1 MNKGTGR
8 KNRMDPTLRA
18 DYVSIDE
25 RSLLDRI
32 QLTLDYAE
40 EIKFYSWDK
49 EVITEGWQSF
59 FRRDSAFIIAEIA
72 NSDLEKFKVQ
82 VPPFDVMNT
91 EMLDFLELR
100 MRYLLESNYR
110 GSLVQEME
118 MLIKSIKNDLAS
130 GGTHE
135 TDTFLYKKIF
145 GHLVFI
151 KEKATKKFE
160 KEILGSSNHF
170 PQVGLL
176 LTFFELFGFVQRD
189 MNSLTKKHLDY
200 YYGEL
205 LQLKRKFLE
214 RQSAIV
220 ALQPQQGV
228 EDVLI
233 EKGDRFTFILDGGVE
248 KIFEA
253 DSPTPINNAII
264 TDIRTLYRSDYS
276 LYGNTDVG
284 DEFKFHLLYD
294 TQLLG
299 NGKNY
304 FQSTQE
310 GPSELPAVCGEA
322 ILSKS
327 DAPRKVNL
335 SQLGIMVSSPSLL
348 LAKGRQRISLDFNL
362 THTSYKEAI
371 AVFQDWNQQE
381 GSPGRK
387 GGKYAYQL
395 KLSDIIR
402 DAFQLFITDELGWKK
417 IDRIKAKLTE
427 VDKKPALNI
436 SFALLEGV
444 ESLVPLNN
452 DIHEGDF
459 SSRWPCI
466 KILLNNYAIIHP
478 YRFLEKLVIKDIVIN
493 AHVSGATDLMLS
505 NSIGELDSSVPFTPF
520 GPAPRPGSYLRIEHP
535 LILQRNL
542 TELELTLEWNG
553 LPQGING
560 MQNHYREYP
569 GDIRTESFRAALSQ
583 TRNLDDSKPNQ
594 LEETFPLFTT
604 NRNSGMLASTN
615 KISPKLE
622 NLFFGNSMPTIKES
636 STKPYAPLYIILTH
650 PDMAFGHHIYANIY
664 AQTALQKGWFAKKR
678 LPLPNLPYTPILEQ
692 IQVNYTNTSKEIM
705 LRKRD
710 DDGSD
715 IKLVH
720 LYPFGHEQVFPATIK
735 SPRFLLPQI
744 GFKGCLYLGIKQVRM
759 QDTISIGFDLE
770 PAIYP
775 HTLVKKPDI
784 RWEYLVNNEWLPFKE
799 LLLEDSTEGLIKS
812 GIIKLKM
819 PENIQLDNTLL
830 PKDHFWIRAGT
841 HDVEDLSS
849 KIKNLFTQAVSV
861 TSSRRNKDIEAA
873 ENREGSVTKINVDT
887 HSKILK
893 ITGPYHFRLAEIIE
907 DEESYYSRISER
919 LRHKNRAVAPWDF
932 ERLILDKFKQIQKLR
947 VYGRSRYPGELVKGS
962 SVQIVVIP
970 RDHKSGNGYE
980 KREALDFSTLLE
992 IKKYIQR
999 FVSPH
1004 VHVEVSNPVYEL
1016 LKVRCYVQVHDYAQS
1031 GHMYHQLNQEL
1042 IQFLSPNIDIDSFD
1056 KGFEESISKTEILNF
1071 IESRPYVKSVLNLSV
1086 FQLLDVEES
1095 YKIIDTELI
1104 GHIDRL
1110 RTISP
1115 YAILTSA
1122 PLHHITIV
1130 PEDLSLPEIAY
1141 IDDVAIGS
1149 DFIISDNEGYY
1160 N

>member
-8 KNRMDPTLRA
+8 KNRMNPTLKG

-32 QLTLDYAE
+32 QLTLDYAK
-40 EIKFYSWDK
+40 EIKFYSWDE
-49 EVITEGWQSF
+49 EVITDGWQTF

-72 NSDLEKFKVQ
+72 NSNLDQFKVKD
-82 VPPFDVMNT
+82 PPFDVKNI

-100 MRYLLESNYR
+100 MRQLLASNYR
-110 GSLVQEME
+110 GSLVQEMK
-118 MLIKSIKNDLAS
+118 MLIKSIKGDLAKV
-130 GGTHE
+130 GTHE
-135 TDTFLYKKIF
+135 TDIQFLYKKIF

-151 KEKATKKFE
+151 KEKAGKKFQE
-160 KEILGSSNHF
+160 EILGTSNHF

-189 MNSLTKKHLDY
+189 MNSLAKKHLDY

-214 RQSAIV
+214 RQSAIL

-228 EDVLI
+228 VDILI
-233 EKGDRFTFILDGGVE
+233 DKGDRFNFIGDGGVE
-248 KIFEA
+248 RIFKA

-264 TDIRTLYRSDYS
+264 ADIRTLYRSDYT

-304 FQSTQE
+304 FQSTQK
-310 GPSELPAVCGEA
+310 GPLELPAVCGEA

-362 THTSYKEAI
+362 THSSYKDAI
-371 AVFQDWNQQE
+371 AVFEEWNQQE
-381 GSPGRK
+381 GSA
-387 GGKYAYQL
+387 GGAREKYAYQL

-402 DAFQLFITDELGWKK
+402 DAFQLYITDELGWKK

-427 VDKKPALNI
+427 VDKKPTLNI
-436 SFALLEGV
+436 SFGLLEGV
-444 ESLVPLNN
+444 DSLVPLNN

-459 SSRWPCI
+459 SSHWPCI

-478 YRFLEKLVIKDIVIN
+478 HRFLEKLVINDIVIN
-493 AHVSGATDLMLS
+493 AHVSEATDLILS

-520 GPAPRPGSYLRIEHP
+520 GPAPHPGSYLRIEHP

-542 TELELTLEWNG
+542 TELELSLDWNG

-560 MQNHYREYP
+560 MQDHYWEYP
-569 GDIRTESFRAALSQ
+569 GDIRNESFKASLSQ
-583 TRNLDDSKPNQ
+583 TRNLDHTNPNQ
-594 LEETFPLFTT
+594 ETFPLFTT
-604 NRNSGMLASTN
+604 NQNSGRLQSLT
-615 KISPKLE
+615 KIHVKLE
-622 NLFFGNSMPTIKES
+622 NLFFGNGIATIKEP
-636 STKPYAPLYIILTH
+636 STEPYAPLYIILTH
-650 PDMAFGHHIYANIY
+650 PDMAFGHHLYSNIY
-664 AQTALQKGWFAKKR
+664 AQAALQKRRFVKKA
-678 LPLPNLPYTPILEQ
+678 LPLPKLPYTPTLEQ

-710 DDGSD
+710 DEGSD

-744 GFKGCLYLGIKQVRM
+744 RFKGCLYLGIKQVRR
-759 QDTISIGFDLE
+759 QDTLSIGFDLE

-775 HTLVKKPDI
+775 HTLVKKPAI
-784 RWEYLVNNEWLPFKE
+784 IWEYLVNNEWLPFKE
-799 LLLEDSTEGLIKS
+799 LLLEDTTEGLIKS
-812 GIIKLKM
+812 GILKLKM
-819 PENIQLDNTLL
+819 PENIQLDNTRL

-841 HDVEDLSS
+841 HDIEDPSS

-861 TSSRRNKDIEAA
+861 TCSRRKKNIETADYP
-873 ENREGSVTKINVDT
+873 EGSVTKINIDADK
-887 HSKILK
+887 KILK
-893 ITGPYHFRLAEIIE
+893 ITGPYHWRIDEVME

-919 LRHKNRAVAPWDF
+919 LRHKNRAVTPWDF
-932 ERLILDKFKQIQKLR
+932 ERLVLDKFQQIQKVR
-947 VYGRSRYPGELVKGS
+947 VYGRNKYPDELVKGS

-970 RDHKSGNGYE
+970 RDHTSGYGDE

-992 IKKYIQR
+992 IKKYIKR

-1016 LKVRCYVQVHDYAQS
+1016 LKVRCYVQVNDYAQS

-1042 IQFLSPNIDIDSFD
+1042 IHFLSPNTDIESFD

-1071 IESRPYVKSVLNLSV
+1071 IESRPYVKNVLNLSI
-1086 FQLLDVEES
+1086 FQLVNIEES

-1104 GHIDRL
+1104 ANIDRL

-1130 PEDLSLPEIAY
+1130 PEDRSLLEIAY

-1149 DFIISDNEGYY
+1149 DFIISDDEGNY